1 MAGLLRVSIAT
12 TVGVDV
18 FENLDCAVSW
28 LGQSAGVKSLIESVQ
43 GVKNTV
49 PAPGAHVGLRG
60 VVPHTLSPGACG
72 LIARDE

>member
-43 GVKNTV
+43 GVKNAV
-49 PAPGAHVGLRG
+49 PALQIS
-60 VVPHTLSPGACG
+60 VVLTLG
-72 LIARDE
+72 